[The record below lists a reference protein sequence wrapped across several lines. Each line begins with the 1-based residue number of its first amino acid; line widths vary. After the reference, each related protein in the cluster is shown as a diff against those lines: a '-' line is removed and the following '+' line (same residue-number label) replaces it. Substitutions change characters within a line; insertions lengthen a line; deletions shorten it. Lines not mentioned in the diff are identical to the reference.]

1 MIMKL
6 AILGTGTVGLTLA
19 SRLTGLGH
27 DVMLGTRNVDET
39 SVRNTKDNYGGPSFM
54 EWHDQNP
61 QVRLGAFSQAAS
73 FGELIINAT
82 QGGNTI
88 NALNIAGEDNLNHKV
103 LIDVTNPLDF
113 SKGMPPT
120 LLPGLC
126 NTNSLGEEIQRLFPK
141 AKVVK
146 ALNTMWC
153 GLMVDPAMIGNG
165 NHNVFICGNDTD
177 AKLKVADLL
186 QQFGWNQQDIVDLGD
201 ITAARGTEMILPLWL
216 RIMGSVGSGAFNF
229 KIVKK

>member
-1 MIMKL
+1 MKL

-27 DVMLGTRNVDET
+27 DVMLGTRNADET

-54 EWHDQNP
+54 EWHALNI
-61 QVRLGAFSQAAS
+61 QVKLGTFSQAAS

-82 QGGNTI
+82 QGANTI
-88 NALNIAGEDNLNHKV
+88 NALNIAGEGNLMNKV

-120 LLPGLC
+120 LLPELC

-141 AKVVK
+141 TKVVK

-165 NHNVFICGNDTD
+165 NHNVFICGNNTD
-177 AKLKVADLL
+177 AKLKVKELL

>member
-1 MIMKL
+1 MKL

-19 SRLTGLGH
+19 SRLVGLGH

-39 SVRNTKDNYGGPSFM
+39 SVRNTKDSYGGPSFM
-54 EWHDQNP
+54 EWHTLNP
-61 QVRLGAFSQAAS
+61 QVILGTFSLAAS
-73 FGELIINAT
+73 FGEIIINAT
-82 QGGNTI
+82 QGVTAINT
-88 NALNIAGEDNLNHKV
+88 LNIAGEGNLGNKV

-113 SKGMPPT
+113 SKGMPPS
-120 LLPGLC
+120 LLPELC

-153 GLMVDPAMIGNG
+153 GLMVDPAMIGSG
-165 NHNVFICGNDTD
+165 NHNVFMCGNDAD
-177 AKLKVADLL
+177 AKLKVSELL

-216 RIMGSVGSGAFNF
+216 RIMSSVGTGAFNF